1 MTRLSR
7 AGYRDLAREMVCAA
21 AVGLLLLST
30 PAHAQTEI
38 IYGSYNPPTAT
49 NSKGGAF
56 PWLDEIKRLSNGSI
70 TYKFVGGGAL
80 VGTKTS
86 LAGMRDGIVD
96 AAMIVDLYYPS
107 ELPVSNAL
115 AGLGSL
121 LKDARVAIA
130 AVTEVQMLGCPD
142 CAKELEKFNVKFLG
156 GYSTAAYNLL
166 CTSPTSSLAELK
178 GKKIRAPGA
187 IGRMATAIGAVPV
200 NITVTETYEALQRG
214 QIDCTFGAAGWLDTY
229 SLGDVAKYV
238 TLLKTGGA
246 FGGPMLNLRL
256 DKWKSL
262 KPAERKA
269 LIDAAPMGVAG
280 ASFAY
285 ENDDKVALSK
295 ASQKGYKVVEPGSDL
310 RAAIEK
316 FADADA
322 AVVIK
327 QATGRGVKNAE
338 AIVNAYRAANKRW
351 SEIVAKVGND
361 KAAYIEALRREIYS
375 KVSVD

>member
-7 AGYRDLAREMVCAA
+7 AGYRDLTREMVCAA
-21 AVGLLLLST
+21 AVGLLLLSA
-30 PAHAQTEI
+30 PARAQTEI

-56 PWLDEIKRLSNGSI
+56 PWLDEVKRLSNGSI

-107 ELPVSNAL
+107 ELPVSNVM

-130 AVTEVQMLGCPD
+130 AVTEVQMLHCPD
-142 CAKELEKFNVKFLG
+142 CVKELEKYNVKFLG

-166 CTSPTSSLAELK
+166 CTSPASSLAELK

-229 SLGDVAKYV
+229 SLGDVAKHV
-238 TLLKTGGA
+238 TLIKTGGA
-246 FGGPMLNLRL
+246 FGGPMFNLRV
-256 DKWKSL
+256 DKWKAL
-262 KPAERKA
+262 KPAERKI
-269 LIDAAPMGVAG
+269 LLDAAPIGVAG

-285 ENDDKVALSK
+285 EADDDVALSK
-295 ASQKGYKVVEPGSDL
+295 ASQKGYKVVEPSADL
-310 RAAIEK
+310 RAALEK
-316 FADADA
+316 FADEDA

-327 QATGRGVKNAE
+327 QATGRGVKNAA
-338 AIVNAYRAANKRW
+338 AIIDAYRAANKKW
-351 SEIVAKVGND
+351 TEIVAKVGND

-375 KVSVD
+375 KVNVN

>member
-1 MTRLSR
+1 MTRYLPL
-7 AGYRDLAREMVCAA
+7 GRDLMRGVVGAA
-21 AVGLLLLST
+21 AIGLLLAT
-30 PAHAQTEI
+30 PARAQTEI

-70 TYKFVGGGAL
+70 GYKFVGGGAL

-107 ELPVSNAL
+107 ELPVSNVM

-130 AVTEVQMLGCPD
+130 AVTEVQVLGCPE
-142 CAKELEKFNVKFLG
+142 CVKEFEKYNVKFLG

-187 IGRMATAIGAVPV
+187 IGRMASAIGAVPV

-229 SLGDVAKYV
+229 SLGDVAKHV
-238 TLLKTGGA
+238 TLIKTGGA
-246 FGGPMLNLRL
+246 FGGPMFNLRV
-256 DKWKSL
+256 DKWKAL
-262 KPAERKA
+262 KPAERKI
-269 LIDAAPMGVAG
+269 LLDAAPIGVAG

-285 ENDDKVALSK
+285 EADDDVALSK
-295 ASQKGYKVVEPGSDL
+295 ASQKGYKVVEPSSDL
-310 RAAIEK
+310 RAALEK
-316 FADADA
+316 FADEDA

-338 AIVNAYRAANKRW
+338 AIVNAYRAANKKW
-351 SEIVAKVGND
+351 SQIVAKVGND

-375 KVSVD
+375 KASVD